1 MEKRKGSVNRVKAKK
16 GKETLRRPL
25 PTREIQKRG
34 ENEEMRR
41 KRVEHKKCMNINSP
55 RQL

>member
-1 MEKRKGSVNRVKAKK
+1 MNRVKAKK

-25 PTREIQKRG
+25 PTREIQKRW

-41 KRVEHKKCMNINSP
+41 KIVEHKKCMNINSP
-55 RQL
+55 RQS